1 MASTSDQLGKQAKE
15 VTEDLREMG
24 ETLRTLPAKSSGKWA
39 PGPRS
44 AVSRA
49 RKSPRRHMRL
59 RAIRPAKA
67 ADGRIARGR
76 RRSAVGLRLES
87 GERPFPQRRRQVTGK
102 RCVRA
107 VAAELSELSPGDL
120 PSHRGM
126 VRTDREAVARRF
138 ALERERGS
146 RVACHRHDFRKSVKI
161 ALEGVVRSDPGG
173 E

>member
-24 ETLRTLPAKSSGKWA
+24 ETLRDAAREKLGQVGARASQCCEQ
-39 PGPRS
+39 
-44 AVSRA
+44 A

-138 ALERERGS
+138 ALEARKGKPCCLPSS
-146 RVACHRHDFRKSVKI
+146 R
-161 ALEGVVRSDPGG
+161 L
-173 E
+173 